1 MFMCVYVHVHNA
13 AGLRE
18 PSTSDVGLTMD
29 STCGQPLR
37 RPCVHMLHEILAKI
51 FFERCR
57 DNAMAAA
64 AVNSPADDLT
74 AAEAALAR
82 AAEHDA
88 LRRRARHH
96 AMLAALCGA
105 APAFPAAAQ
114 LASRWLAAHLLSNH
128 VTEPISELLTAAVF
142 SSEKTVPVPGKPD
155 LLLRFILASWII
167 VGLGLMAMMT
177 DYPRY

>member
-1 MFMCVYVHVHNA
+1 
-13 AGLRE
+13 
-18 PSTSDVGLTMD
+18 
-29 STCGQPLR
+29 
-37 RPCVHMLHEILAKI
+37 MLHETPVKI
-51 FFERCR
+51 FFKRCR
-57 DNAMAAA
+57 DNVMAAA
-64 AVNSPADDLT
+64 AVDSPADDLT
-74 AAEAALAR
+74 AAEAALVR
-82 AAEHDA
+82 AAGHDA

-114 LASRWLAAHLLSNH
+114 LAARWLAAHLLSNH

-142 SSEKTVPVPGKPD
+142 SDEKTVPIPGKPY
-155 LLLRFILASWII
+155 LLLSFFFASCII

>member
-1 MFMCVYVHVHNA
+1 MR
-13 AGLRE
+13 LRPHSCLCWLLE
-18 PSTSDVGLTMD
+18 PSTIELELGS
-29 STCGQPLR
+29 GQPLR
-37 RPCVHMLHEILAKI
+37 RAFAAALAVNMLNETVVKI

-57 DNAMAAA
+57 DNAMASA
-64 AVNSPADDLT
+64 AVDGHADDWT
-74 AAEAALAR
+74 AAETALAR